1 MKFGRAF
8 ERSSTSDKGEFN
20 AAMKAILGFKPKN
33 ISWYQRAFTHRS
45 LNQKDEKGNPLN
57 YERLEFLGDAML
69 GVIISKHLFKEV
81 PNGNEGYLTKMRS
94 KIVSRQHLNEL
105 GKELQLNTYLESKIG
120 PEQFGDNIYGNLFE
134 ALVGAIYLDRG
145 HDYCERFIRMRVIEP
160 HVDIE
165 RLEGKV
171 MSYKSLMIEWCQK
184 QKKDFHFEIAED
196 QGVDDRPHFSVK
208 FTIDQRVV
216 SRARETSKK
225 RAEEKAAQR
234 AYYAMQDYIN
244 ASKNG

>member
-1 MKFGRAF
+1 MKFGRSFELPFSTNKGAF
-8 ERSSTSDKGEFN
+8 NT
-20 AAMKAILGFKPKN
+20 AMNKVLGFKPKD

-45 LNQKDEKGNPLN
+45 MNQKDASGNPMN

-69 GVIISKHLFKEV
+69 GVIISKHLFREV

-105 GKELQLNTYLESKIG
+105 GRELELDKFLESRISSD
-120 PEQFGDNIYGNLFE
+120 QFGENIFGNLFE

-184 QKKDFHFEIAED
+184 QKKVFRFEMVED
-196 QGVDDRPHFSVK
+196 QGVDERPHFSVR
-208 FTIDQRVV
+208 FILEDQVI

-225 RAEEKAAQR
+225 RAEEKASQR
-234 AYYAMQDYIN
+234 AFYAMQDRIN
-244 ASKNG
+244 ATNHG

>member
-1 MKFGRAF
+1 MKFGRSFELPFSTNKGAF
-8 ERSSTSDKGEFN
+8 NT
-20 AAMKAILGFKPKN
+20 AMNKVLGFKPKD
-33 ISWYQRAFTHRS
+33 ISWYERAFTHRS
-45 LNQKDEKGNPLN
+45 MNQKDARGNPLN

-105 GKELQLNTYLESKIG
+105 GRELQLDKFLESRISSD
-120 PEQFGDNIYGNLFE
+120 QFGENIFGNLFE

-160 HVDIE
+160 HVDIQ

-184 QKKDFHFEIAED
+184 QKKAFRFEVIED
-196 QGVDDRPHFSVK
+196 QGVDERPHFSVR
-208 FTIDQRVV
+208 FVLDEQVV

-234 AYYAMQDYIN
+234 AFYALQDRIN
-244 ASKNG
+244 AKING

>member
-1 MKFGRAF
+1 MKLGRAF
-8 ERSSTSDKGEFN
+8 EFPFSNNKGEFN
-20 AAMKAILGFKPKN
+20 AAMTIILGFKPKD
-33 ISWYQRAFTHRS
+33 IAWYKRAFTHRS
-45 LNQKDEKGNPLN
+45 MNQKDNRGNPLN

-105 GKELQLNTYLESKIG
+105 GRELELDKYLESRISA
-120 PEQFGDNIYGNLFE
+120 EQFGENIFGNLFE

-145 HDYCERFIRMRVIEP
+145 HDYCERFIGMRVIEP

-184 QKKDFHFEIAED
+184 QKKVFRFEIVED
-196 QGVDDRPHFSVK
+196 QGVDERPHFSVH
-208 FTIDQRVV
+208 FILEDQVI

-225 RAEEKAAQR
+225 RAEEKASQR
-234 AYYAMQDYIN
+234 AFYAMQDRIN
-244 ASKNG
+244 TTNHG

>member
-8 ERSSTSDKGEFN
+8 ERSSASDKGEFN

-134 ALVGAIYLDRG
+134 ALIGAIYLDRG
-145 HDYCERFIRMRVIEP
+145 HDYCERFIRMRVIDP

-234 AYYAMQDYIN
+234 AYYAMQDHIN

>member
-1 MKFGRAF
+1 MKFGRSF
-8 ERSSTSDKGEFN
+8 ELPFSTNKGDFN
-20 AAMKAILGFKPKN
+20 AAMNKILGFKPKD

-45 LNQKDEKGNPLN
+45 MNQKDASGNPLN

-105 GKELQLNTYLESKIG
+105 GRELQLDKYLESRISSD
-120 PEQFGDNIYGNLFE
+120 QFGENIFGNLFE

-184 QKKDFHFEIAED
+184 QKKAFRFEVMED
-196 QGVDDRPHFSVK
+196 QGVDERPHFSVR
-208 FTIDQRVV
+208 FMLEEQVV

-234 AYYAMQDYIN
+234 AYYALQDRIN
-244 ASKNG
+244 AKTNG

>member
-1 MKFGRAF
+1 MKFGRSFELPFSTNKGAF
-8 ERSSTSDKGEFN
+8 NT
-20 AAMKAILGFKPKN
+20 AMNKVLGFKPKD

-45 LNQKDEKGNPLN
+45 MNQKDASGNPMN

-69 GVIISKHLFKEV
+69 GVIISKHLFREV

-105 GKELQLNTYLESKIG
+105 GRELELDKFLESRISSD
-120 PEQFGDNIYGNLFE
+120 QFGENIFGNLFE

-184 QKKDFHFEIAED
+184 QKKVFRFERVED
-196 QGVDDRPHFSVK
+196 QGVDERPHFSVR
-208 FTIDQRVV
+208 FILEDQVI

-225 RAEEKAAQR
+225 RAEEKASQR
-234 AYYAMQDYIN
+234 AFYAMQDRIN
-244 ASKNG
+244 ATNHG

>member
-8 ERSSTSDKGEFN
+8 ERSSSSDKGEFN

-33 ISWYQRAFTHRS
+33 LSWYQRAFTHRS
-45 LNQKDEKGNPLN
+45 MNQKDDNGNPLN

-145 HDYCERFIRMRVIEP
+145 HDYCERFIRMRVIDP

-234 AYYAMQDYIN
+234 AYYAMQDHIN

>member
-1 MKFGRAF
+1 MKFGRSFELPFSTNKGAF
-8 ERSSTSDKGEFN
+8 NT
-20 AAMKAILGFKPKN
+20 AMNKVLGFKPKD

-45 LNQKDEKGNPLN
+45 MNQKDASGNPMN

-69 GVIISKHLFKEV
+69 GVIISKHLFREV

-105 GKELQLNTYLESKIG
+105 GRELELDKFLESRISSD
-120 PEQFGDNIYGNLFE
+120 QFGENIFGNLFE

-184 QKKDFHFEIAED
+184 QKKVFRFEMVED
-196 QGVDDRPHFSVK
+196 QGVDERPHFSVR
-208 FTIDQRVV
+208 FILEDQVI

-225 RAEEKAAQR
+225 RA
-234 AYYAMQDYIN
+234 
-244 ASKNG
+244 

>member
-45 LNQKDEKGNPLN
+45 MNQKDEKGNPLN

-145 HDYCERFIRMRVIEP
+145 HDYCERFIRMRVIDP

-234 AYYAMQDYIN
+234 AYYAMQDHIN

>member
-1 MKFGRAF
+1 MKFGRSFELPFSTNKGAF
-8 ERSSTSDKGEFN
+8 NT
-20 AAMKAILGFKPKN
+20 AMNKVLGFKPKD

-45 LNQKDEKGNPLN
+45 MNQKDASGNPLN

-105 GKELQLNTYLESKIG
+105 GRELQLDKYLESRISSD
-120 PEQFGDNIYGNLFE
+120 QFGENIFGNLFE

-184 QKKDFHFEIAED
+184 QKKAFRFEVMED
-196 QGVDDRPHFSVK
+196 QGVDDRPHFSVR
-208 FTIDQRVV
+208 FMLEEQVV

-234 AYYAMQDYIN
+234 AYYALQDRIN
-244 ASKNG
+244 AKTNG

>member
-1 MKFGRAF
+1 MKFGRSF
-8 ERSSTSDKGEFN
+8 ELPFSTNKGAFN
-20 AAMKAILGFKPKN
+20 AAMNKILGFKPKD

-45 LNQKDEKGNPLN
+45 MNQKDASGNPLN

-105 GKELQLNTYLESKIG
+105 GRELKLDKYLESRISSD
-120 PEQFGDNIYGNLFE
+120 QFGENIFGNLFE

-184 QKKDFHFEIAED
+184 QKKAFRFEVMED
-196 QGVDDRPHFSVK
+196 QGVDDRPHFSVR
-208 FTIDQRVV
+208 FMLEEQVV

-234 AYYAMQDYIN
+234 AYYALQDRIN
-244 ASKNG
+244 AKTNG

>member
-1 MKFGRAF
+1 MKFGRSFELPFSTNKGAF
-8 ERSSTSDKGEFN
+8 NT
-20 AAMKAILGFKPKN
+20 AMNKVLGFKPKD

-45 LNQKDEKGNPLN
+45 MNQKDASGNPMN

-105 GKELQLNTYLESKIG
+105 GRELQLDKYLESRISSD
-120 PEQFGDNIYGNLFE
+120 QFGENIFGNLFE

-184 QKKDFHFEIAED
+184 QKKAFRFEVMED
-196 QGVDDRPHFSVK
+196 QGVDDRPHFSVR
-208 FTIDQRVV
+208 FMLEEQVV

-234 AYYAMQDYIN
+234 AYYALQDRIN
-244 ASKNG
+244 AKTNG

>member
-1 MKFGRAF
+1 MKFCRSFELPFSTNKGAF
-8 ERSSTSDKGEFN
+8 NT
-20 AAMKAILGFKPKN
+20 AMNKVLGFKPKD

-45 LNQKDEKGNPLN
+45 MNQKDASGNPMN

-69 GVIISKHLFKEV
+69 GVIISKHLFREV
-81 PNGNEGYLTKMRS
+81 PNGNEGYLTKMRQ

-105 GKELQLNTYLESKIG
+105 GRELELDKFLESRISSD
-120 PEQFGDNIYGNLFE
+120 QFGENIFGNLFE

-184 QKKDFHFEIAED
+184 QKKVFRFEMVED
-196 QGVDDRPHFSVK
+196 QGVDERPHFSVR
-208 FTIDQRVV
+208 FILEDQVI

-225 RAEEKAAQR
+225 RAEEKASQR
-234 AYYAMQDYIN
+234 AFYAMQDRIN
-244 ASKNG
+244 DTNHG

>member
-8 ERSSTSDKGEFN
+8 ERSSTSEKGEFN

-45 LNQKDEKGNPLN
+45 MNQKDEKGNPLN

-145 HDYCERFIRMRVIEP
+145 HDYCERFIRMRVIDP

-234 AYYAMQDYIN
+234 AYYAMQDHIN

>member
-1 MKFGRAF
+1 MKFGRSFELPFSTNKGAF
-8 ERSSTSDKGEFN
+8 NT
-20 AAMKAILGFKPKN
+20 AMNKVLGFKPKD

-45 LNQKDEKGNPLN
+45 MNQKDASGNPLN

-105 GKELQLNTYLESKIG
+105 GRELELDKFLESRISSD
-120 PEQFGDNIYGNLFE
+120 QFGENIFGNLFE

-160 HVDIE
+160 HVDIQ

-184 QKKDFHFEIAED
+184 QKKAFLFEVIED
-196 QGVDDRPHFSVK
+196 QGVDERPHFSVR
-208 FTIDQRVV
+208 FVIDEQVV

-234 AYYAMQDYIN
+234 AFYALQDRIN
-244 ASKNG
+244 AKING

>member
-1 MKFGRAF
+1 MKFCRSFELPFSTNKGAF
-8 ERSSTSDKGEFN
+8 NT
-20 AAMKAILGFKPKN
+20 AMNKVLGFKPKD

-45 LNQKDEKGNPLN
+45 MNQKDASGNPMN

-69 GVIISKHLFKEV
+69 GVIISKHLFREV

-105 GKELQLNTYLESKIG
+105 GRELELDKFLESRISSD
-120 PEQFGDNIYGNLFE
+120 QFGENIFGNLFE

-184 QKKDFHFEIAED
+184 QKKVFRFEMVED
-196 QGVDDRPHFSVK
+196 QGVDERPHFSVR
-208 FTIDQRVV
+208 FILEDQVI

-225 RAEEKAAQR
+225 RAEEKASQR
-234 AYYAMQDYIN
+234 AFYAMQDRIN
-244 ASKNG
+244 ATNHG

>member
-1 MKFGRAF
+1 MKFGRSFELPFSTNKGAF
-8 ERSSTSDKGEFN
+8 N
-20 AAMKAILGFKPKN
+20 MAMNKVLGFKPKD

-45 LNQKDEKGNPLN
+45 MNQKDASGNPMN

-105 GKELQLNTYLESKIG
+105 GRELELDKYLESRISSD
-120 PEQFGDNIYGNLFE
+120 QFGENIFGNLFE

-184 QKKDFHFEIAED
+184 QKKAFRFEVMED
-196 QGVDDRPHFSVK
+196 QGVDERPHFSVR
-208 FTIDQRVV
+208 FVLEEQVV

-234 AYYAMQDYIN
+234 AFYALQDRIN
-244 ASKNG
+244 AKTNG

>member
-1 MKFGRAF
+1 MKFGRSFELPFSTNKGAF
-8 ERSSTSDKGEFN
+8 NT
-20 AAMKAILGFKPKN
+20 AMNKVLGFKPKD

-45 LNQKDEKGNPLN
+45 MNQKDASGNPLN

-105 GKELQLNTYLESKIG
+105 GRELELDKYLESRISSD
-120 PEQFGDNIYGNLFE
+120 QFGENIFGNLFE

-184 QKKDFHFEIAED
+184 QKKAFRFEVMED
-196 QGVDDRPHFSVK
+196 QGVDDRPHFSVR
-208 FTIDQRVV
+208 FMLEEQVV

-234 AYYAMQDYIN
+234 AYYALQDRIN
-244 ASKNG
+244 AKTNG